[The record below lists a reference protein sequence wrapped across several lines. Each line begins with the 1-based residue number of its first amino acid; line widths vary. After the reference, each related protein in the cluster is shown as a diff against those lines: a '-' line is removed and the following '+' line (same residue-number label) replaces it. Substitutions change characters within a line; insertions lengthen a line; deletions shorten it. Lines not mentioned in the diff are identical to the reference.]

1 MSSDRA
7 LSDFSVAASFLD
19 GQVILAL
26 EGEVDLLSAPEFGA
40 FFETMIDRGH
50 RSVVLDLARLRFMD
64 ASGLAVIARGADRL
78 EVTGGTLT
86 IRTPI
91 ALIGRMLDITGFAR
105 LVQLE
110 PDESAYGHL
119 GPEQADEGSGAA
131 GADRAATHSYG
142 MTGMTKGTTKF
153 TSIHSDDDLVD
164 GALRMAVSLAGV
176 AVGGADGVSV
186 SLRRRGILSTVA
198 ATDQTISS
206 MDANQYQTGE
216 GPCVDAST
224 KGHWFHAESLE
235 NETRWPAFTPRAR
248 ALGIQAILS
257 TPLLVD
263 THPVGALNIYS
274 LAASAFSARDQ
285 ELAAAFAA
293 QASSILSDAEAR
305 SSDDELSIRFQGALR
320 TREVIAQAQGV
331 LMERDGVSETD
342 AYGALR
348 RFSLGNGTP
357 LYERAATIVG
367 STRRGPTDPDG

>member
-1 MSSDRA
+1 MTHDRA
-7 LSDFSVAASFLD
+7 LSDFSVAASFMD
-19 GQVILAL
+19 GQVVLAL
-26 EGEVDLLSAPEFGA
+26 EGEVDILSAPEFGA

-50 RSVVLDLARLRFMD
+50 RSVVLDLGRLRFMD

-110 PDESAYGHL
+110 PGESAYGHF
-119 GPEQADEGSGAA
+119 GPELAADGVP
-131 GADRAATHSYG
+131 THSYGVTGVTG
-142 MTGMTKGTTKF
+142 MTGMTKGMTTF
-153 TSIHSDDDLVD
+153 TSIHSGDELID
-164 GALRMAVSLAGV
+164 GALRMAVSLAGAAV
-176 AVGGADGVSV
+176 AGADGVSV

-198 ATDQTISS
+198 ATDQTVSN

-224 KGHWFHAESLE
+224 QGHWFHAESLE
-235 NETRWPAFTPRAR
+235 RETRWPAFTPRAR

-257 TPLLVD
+257 SPLLVEK
-263 THPVGALNIYS
+263 HPVGALNIYS
-274 LAASAFSARDQ
+274 LTPSAFSVRDQ
-285 ELAAAFAA
+285 ELAAAFAV
-293 QASSILSDAEAR
+293 QASSLLSDAEANLG
-305 SSDDELSIRFQGALR
+305 DDELSIRFQGALR

-331 LMERDGVSETD
+331 LMERDGISEND

-348 RFSLGNGTP
+348 RFSLGNGRP
-357 LYERAATIVG
+357 LSERAENIVA
-367 STRRGPTDPDG
+367 SARRGAIDPDG